1 MQIISKKTLT
11 DIMRYNGITVFTYAI
26 HYPQFTSSCCSTAA
40 QSINKYYEFR
50 SRQSEIYCR
59 TVLYPQAVDQARFV
73 QKNQFPF
80 NSYQFLSVFQT
91 TYNKG
96 CIASLYTDQYTYLGG
111 AHGNTIRDS
120 QTWDFCTGKQL
131 NLEDFF
137 PKTPP
142 FTEYIFKGIQQQIEE
157 QMKTAPSQYFDD
169 YATLLRGNFN
179 INGFFIKP
187 AGIVIYYQQ
196 YDIAPYV
203 RGIPEFLFPFNTAL
217 PMPGAS
223 CQ

>member
-91 TYNKG
+91 TYNKN
-96 CIASLYTDQYTYLGG
+96 CISSLYTDQYMYLGG
-111 AHGNTIRDS
+111 AHGNTTRDS

-157 QMKTAPSQYFDD
+157 Q
-169 YATLLRGNFN
+169 
-179 INGFFIKP
+179 
-187 AGIVIYYQQ
+187 
-196 YDIAPYV
+196 
-203 RGIPEFLFPFNTAL
+203 
-217 PMPGAS
+217 
-223 CQ
+223 

>member
-26 HYPQFTSSCCSTAA
+26 HYPQFTSSCSSDAA
-40 QSINKYYEFR
+40 QSINKFYEFR
-50 SRQSEIYCR
+50 SRQSEVYCR
-59 TVLYPQAVDQARFV
+59 TVLYPQAVDQARYV

-91 TYNKG
+91 TYNKN
-96 CIASLYTDQYTYLGG
+96 CITSLYTDQYMYLGG
-111 AHGNTIRDS
+111 AHGNTTRDS
-120 QTWDFCTGKQL
+120 QTWDFNTGKQL
-131 NLEDFF
+131 SLEDFF
-137 PKTPP
+137 PNNAQ

-169 YATLLRGNFN
+169 YASLLRGNFN

-187 AGIVIYYQQ
+187 SKVVIYYQQ

-203 RGIPEFLFPFNTAL
+203 RGIPEFLFPFQKGSPSA
-217 PMPGAS
+217 
-223 CQ
+223 